1 MSIQRQQT
9 VRDLLRSALPM
20 GTRVIAGHKGLQ
32 RMVTWTSVL
41 HTRPP
46 AFPSL
51 EGRELALLSLDAL
64 HLLNDK
70 LTLAD
75 IVNDLA
81 QMEVAAVGVVGNVDP
96 RARAAADEHAIPLL
110 NLPPGTSLRQVERDV
125 VKVLVGPMPSAEA
138 RGLEVHQQLLQLS
151 TENRGMAALIAAIV
165 DANGKTVVVQDKR
178 LDTLV
183 ALGPLRE
190 TEEWAAIEA
199 ALGSEDPLPAAFR
212 NRVEVAQ
219 ISPDPA
225 LLELPDFGIRRL
237 VIPIVANRMGRGLF
251 SMLVSGN
258 GFDALDMQFARHGA
272 DVCALEM
279 AKEKA
284 IREAQKRVQGS

>member
-1 MSIQRQQT
+1 MSVNRHQT

-20 GTRVIAGHKGLQ
+20 GTRVIAGQKGLN
-32 RMVTWTSVL
+32 RIVTWTSVL

-125 VKVLVGPMPSAEA
+125 VKVLVGPIPSAEA

-151 TENRGMAALIAAIV
+151 TENRGMAALIAAIE

-178 LDTLV
+178 L
-183 ALGPLRE
+183 
-190 TEEWAAIEA
+190 
-199 ALGSEDPLPAAFR
+199 
-212 NRVEVAQ
+212 
-219 ISPDPA
+219 
-225 LLELPDFGIRRL
+225 
-237 VIPIVANRMGRGLF
+237 
-251 SMLVSGN
+251 
-258 GFDALDMQFARHGA
+258 
-272 DVCALEM
+272 
-279 AKEKA
+279 
-284 IREAQKRVQGS
+284 